1 MAESGIPERVRAF
14 VREHIQ
20 SIEQVEVLL
29 LLFRTAPR
37 EWTAMATG
45 RELRIDPVS
54 AARRLTDFQ
63 SHGLVQARPG
73 DEALLYWYDGASG
86 SLDRAISE
94 LAAAYRER
102 RTALINLII
111 STPNDDVRV
120 FADAFRLRR
129 RGGDD
134 DT

>member
-1 MAESGIPERVRAF
+1 MPESGIPERVRTF

-37 EWTAMATG
+37 EWTAMSTG

-63 SHGLVQARPG
+63 SQGLVKARPG

-86 SLDRAISE
+86 TLDRAISE
-94 LAAAYRER
+94 LATAYHER
-102 RTALINLII
+102 RTALINLIL
-111 STPNDDVRV
+111 STPNEDVRV

-129 RGGDD
+129 REDKR
-134 DT
+134 

>member
-1 MAESGIPERVRAF
+1 MAESGITERVRSF
-14 VREHIQ
+14 VRENIQ

-63 SHGLVQARPG
+63 SRGLVKARPG
-73 DEALLYWYDGASG
+73 DQALLYWYDGASG
-86 SLDRAISE
+86 AQDRAINE
-94 LAAAYRER
+94 LASAYRDR
-102 RTALINLII
+102 RTALINLVL
-111 STPNDDVRV
+111 STPNEDVRV

-129 RGGDD
+129 KDGGDE
-134 DT
+134 